1 VKRHLLGTAA
11 TVAVVTC
18 LAFVTTAEVMA
29 RMGPR
34 EGPFRP
40 NSDTSQQTDEKPT
53 AATDDIVIRVNGR
66 QIVIPRDEAREII
79 QEFIQRS
86 DTDLSVISGLDAAR
100 TDEMPRGDT
109 ITEDDRRG
117 DTSKT
122 TEPAELPRAGIG
134 SVIASAASLGALSY
148 GVYSFLRS
156 RRYIQETKGKQS

>member
-40 NSDTSQQTDEKPT
+40 NSDTSQQTDEKST

-66 QIVIPRDEAREII
+66 QIAIPRDEVREII

-100 TDEMPRGDT
+100 TDEMPRGDA
-109 ITEDDRRG
+109 ITEDDRR

-156 RRYIQETKGKQS
+156 RRYIQETEGKQS